1 MSYPSLR
8 IGKDVLA
15 AEDEEDIPGVE
26 DDAWLCWSCAR
37 ATKTTFAHTDSAVR
51 PTSACS
57 TMCANASTVL

>member
-1 MSYPSLR
+1 M
-8 IGKDVLA
+8 LA

-37 ATKTTFAHTDSAVR
+37 DTKTPFAHTDSAVR

-57 TMCANASTVL
+57 TMCANASVVL